1 MNTTKRRI
9 SVTVGVVLMA
19 ALFVPGILST
29 ANADTISSV
38 TDGVAT
44 SGGAAYWGETVTII
58 VGKSWNSLS
67 LNFYDATG
75 AAQAVGD
82 VYLLSQAY
90 LGTPANL
97 SSSTPGFIAEGIAT
111 GGFYNFQSAVTVL
124 GGTKY
129 WVYTDA
135 AMQLTGNGAGNQ
147 FYFSTSATS
156 NFTGVPG
163 NDINY
168 TLTGTLIPTPEP
180 STSILMLAG
189 VGLIGLMLM
198 RKRKAQGLA
207 QAT

>member
-90 LGTPANL
+90 LGTPAKIGEHTSEL
-97 SSSTPGFIAEGIAT
+97 
-111 GGFYNFQSAVTVL
+111 QS
-124 GGTKY
+124 
-129 WVYTDA
+129 
-135 AMQLTGNGAGNQ
+135 
-147 FYFSTSATS
+147 
-156 NFTGVPG
+156 
-163 NDINY
+163 
-168 TLTGTLIPTPEP
+168 
-180 STSILMLAG
+180 LAY
-189 VGLIGLMLM
+189 L
-198 RKRKAQGLA
+198 
-207 QAT
+207 

>member
-29 ANADTISSV
+29 ANADTISSA

-44 SGGAAYWGETVTII
+44 SGGAGYWGETVTII

-97 SSSTPGFIAEGIAT
+97 SYSTPGFIAEGIAT
-111 GGFYNFQSAVTVL
+111 GGFYNFPRAVTLL
-124 GGTKY
+124 GGTRY
-129 WVYTDA
+129 WVYTDVA
-135 AMQLTGNGAGNQ
+135 IQLTGKGHANHYNC
-147 FYFSTSATS
+147 ST
-156 NFTGVPG
+156 
-163 NDINY
+163 
-168 TLTGTLIPTPEP
+168 L
-180 STSILMLAG
+180 
-189 VGLIGLMLM
+189 
-198 RKRKAQGLA
+198 
-207 QAT
+207 